1 MLQDIV
7 VIFVNY
13 VRKHFCFYLE
23 NILFHFY
30 VEYQTVKMNFNLT
43 YTPDYQN
50 TSSNASQQLQLLINQ
65 TLNTALINVTTGG
78 FRPDLISIV

>member
-1 MLQDIV
+1 MSKYSMWKSWNLYRYCQWI
-7 VIFVNY
+7 IS
-13 VRKHFCFYLE
+13 L
-23 NILFHFY
+23 Y

-65 TLNTALINVTTGG
+65 TLNTALINVTNGG
-78 FRPDLISIV
+78 FRPDLVSIG